1 MSLPATDHMLEGLRM
16 ARRLGSQS
24 LAVITGRDPM
34 LRSMCGLDF
43 PALGWPPPV
52 AEEEPADSFE
62 LLLAM
67 QRIVASEPDVIM
79 TCSNELETTMAIV
92 AASRVNSAAKAMLMF
107 SADTNAVYSGVGGAL
122 AHLMAPTGWH
132 FTQSSSCRVFG
143 TSANFVQA
151 YRDKFGSD
159 PSSLDAAALGAALAV
174 MSAVEQT
181 TFEGEDTEKNLL
193 LTQTLR
199 SGQGT
204 NTSYG
209 YVQFGFNGT
218 SPRQA
223 LTLQLV
229 AEELSWTS
237 KIVTETNLSSLVYP
251 LPDWVSKSQGGASTC
266 DGEGPGYIINP
277 NILLNSSSGAEC
289 LPCPAGETGSANSQY
304 CKVCPAGTFNLRA
317 GSPCFQC
324 DRGADCQRQGTALPP
339 SMPGYYRLDAHPG
352 GVPYFALCLWPSL
365 CLGNNECSGSNAG
378 VLCSS
383 CTPGHTNV
391 GFFRNRGVCGDCF
404 PIPVLVLFLLIYIG
418 IVYFI
423 IAKTAQ
429 ASEQGQLWKRVVAYC
444 QLCCAASKGGY
455 LTAMN
460 PFLELVTDMI
470 LFPFHSVLGPDCWFA
485 GGVAKEV
492 YVVIVGVAMLPC
504 LVLGTAVFFIVWR
517 GIEQTR
523 GRKRRHGSTAA
534 GDRAKIVK
542 DYFSTVAKDTTRWSV
557 ATLYLLYCPTLAVNV
572 GSVSFMSLD
581 ALRLRFFPDVLASD
595 VVSVSI
601 ISVSIAVLFGLGVPT
616 FLWLIIRRLKRRHLL
631 KDSQWQYVFG
641 MLYNDM
647 KPDFWYFEILLFF
660 QKFVFMLA
668 TAIPFELMRI
678 FVLMAI
684 GFIHTVSLLLTH
696 PFSSAGGYIL
706 IKLEFSFLF
715 SLIIILACQVLLVWA
730 SAQPSAAY
738 WGYLQVAVPVCV
750 LTAHAVFAFLA
761 LRAFLISAVYHPLVL
776 KAISMPEAMS
786 RSERFL
792 FSTVSLP
799 RISWDREHQRINFLG
814 FSHWQRKRLTECI
827 LSALDAYV
835 FTRHAKPVFHASFL
849 CVAVDQAIESCKE
862 ARTKQLKETHSQMLQ
877 RGGCTGLLRKCPG
890 LASAAPAAA
899 EGIEL
904 AKQKRAE
911 KRSLVA
917 ALPRVCTPQASIDE
931 LLTVFDRQ
939 HVKIM
944 KGKEIFFKPW
954 ETPIELKLGPEL
966 ESKESRRRSAKR
978 SELLRVLNAPGRSD
992 VASPRARR
1000 PKPEDP
1006 VDTRLFS
1013 PGQGQLQQ
1021 RIPDLRKEVTQLR
1034 QVAEGLRLE
1043 LQQVQ
1048 AQIEVHKARGMVSD
1062 QEMSS
1067 V

>member
-1 MSLPATDHMLEGLRM
+1 MLEGLRM

-34 LRSMCGLDF
+34 LRSMCRLDF

-52 AEEEPADSFE
+52 AEEEPADSYE

-79 TCSNELETTMAIV
+79 TCSSELETTMAIV
-92 AASRVNSAAKAMLMF
+92 AASRVDSAAKAMLMF

-122 AHLMAPTGWH
+122 AYLLAPTGWH
-132 FTQSSSCRVFG
+132 FTQNSSCRVFG

-151 YRDKFGSD
+151 YRDKFGAD

-181 TFEGEDTEKNLL
+181 IFEGEDTEKNLL

-209 YVQFGFNGT
+209 YVQFRFDGT

-251 LPDWVSKSQGGASTC
+251 LPGWVSKSQGGVSTC
-266 DGEGPGYIINP
+266 DEEGPGYIINP

-304 CKVCPAGTFNLRA
+304 CKVCPVGTFNLQP
-317 GSPCFQC
+317 GSPCFPC
-324 DRGADCQRQGTALPP
+324 ASGADCQRQGTALPP
-339 SMPGYYRLDAHPG
+339 SLPGWYRLDAHVS
-352 GVPYFALCLWPSL
+352 GVPLFASCLWPSL

-378 VLCSS
+378 VLCLS

-391 GFFRNRGVCGDCF
+391 GFFRNRGRCGECF
-404 PIPVLVLFLLIYIG
+404 PIPLLVFFFLIYIG

-429 ASEQGQLWKRVVAYC
+429 ASEQGQVWKRVVAYC

-455 LTAMN
+455 LSTTNA
-460 PFLELVTDMI
+460 FLELVTDMI
-470 LFPFHSVLGPDCWFA
+470 LFPFHSILGPDCWFGG

-492 YVVIVGVAMLPC
+492 YVVIFGVVMLPC
-504 LVLGTAVFFIVWR
+504 LVLGTAVVFLVRR

-523 GRKRRHGSTAA
+523 RRKRRHGSTAA

-542 DYFSTVAKDTTRWSV
+542 DYFSSVAKDTTRWSV
-557 ATLYLLYCPTLAVNV
+557 ATLYLLYCPTLAINL
-572 GSVSFMSLD
+572 GSVSFISLD
-581 ALRLRFFPDVLASD
+581 AMRLRLFPNVLASD
-595 VVSVSI
+595 VLSFSI
-601 ISVSIAVLFGLGVPT
+601 ICASMAVVFGLGVPT
-616 FLWLIIRRLKRRHLL
+616 ALWLTIRRLKRRHLL

-668 TAIPFELMRI
+668 TVIPFDLMRI
-678 FVLMAI
+678 FVLMGI
-684 GFIHTVSLLLTH
+684 GFMYTVSLLLTH

-715 SLIIILACQVLLVWA
+715 SLNVILACQVLLRWA
-730 SAQPSAAY
+730 AAQNSALY
-738 WGYLQVAVPVCV
+738 WSWLQVLVPTCV
-750 LTAHAVFAFLA
+750 LTAHAVFACLA
-761 LRAFLISAVYHPLVL
+761 LRAFLISRVYHPLVL
-776 KAISMPEAMS
+776 KAIAMPEAMS
-786 RSERFL
+786 RSERIL
-792 FSTVSLP
+792 FSTDSLP

-814 FSHWQRKRLTECI
+814 FSRRQRKRLAECI

-862 ARTKQLKETHSQMLQ
+862 ARTKQLKETHSQMLKQQQ
-877 RGGCTGLLRKCPG
+877 RGGCTGLLRFWCPG

-954 ETPIELKLGPEL
+954 ETPIELKLGPEF
-966 ESKESRRRSAKR
+966 ESKESRRRTAKR
-978 SELLRVLNAPGRSD
+978 SELLRVLNASGMSD
-992 VASPRARR
+992 VASPRSGR
-1000 PKPEDP
+1000 PKPQDP
-1006 VDTRLFS
+1006 PSTRLFS
-1013 PGQGQLQQ
+1013 PAQLQQ
-1021 RIPDLRKEVTQLR
+1021 RLPDLRAEVSQLR
-1034 QVAEGLRLE
+1034 QIADGLRLE
-1043 LQQVQ
+1043 LEQVQ
-1048 AQIEVHKARGMVSD
+1048 ARIEVQKPRCLGSD
-1062 QEMSS
+1062 EEISS
-1067 V
+1067 M